1 MVQQCREHTEY
12 IPTLLMCINETT
24 MSVKIGNCENTQR
37 NAIFKRGSVQHCCTS
52 PQISRTL
59 SWGILQTSIHGD
71 LGVNAAILWWHN
83 EVNVLRLCWYCYD
96 QHIFVRFANIDFV
109 RWKIYNM
116 LAQESLRNLAS
127 VSEVC
132 PKQCQK
138 IPGSK
143 PYFGPT
149 LLLGTADPQGS
160 LGNPRKPWILGYF

>member
-1 MVQQCREHTEY
+1 MFSPHNLAVPRLSQPRTYRTQAVRQCRTQKVWHCRTQTAWHCHTQTVRHCCSIARGMVQQCREHTEY

-96 QHIFVRFANIDFV
+96 HSGDRYGIF
-109 RWKIYNM
+109 
-116 LAQESLRNLAS
+116 QEYP
-127 VSEVC
+127 E
-132 PKQCQK
+132 
-138 IPGSK
+138 I
-143 PYFGPT
+143 F
-149 LLLGTADPQGS
+149 
-160 LGNPRKPWILGYF
+160 II